1 MGWYQRR
8 VHGAELLVKS
18 KCKTNACNIPDNHNV
33 STFIVR
39 NAINSLKKGKDDEI
53 FEMYSDYFINAP
65 ESVQVALSQII
76 TLMLRHGTTSQI
88 INKSVIKPI
97 PKNKQ
102 KSLSDSNNYRQYQKT

>member
-1 MGWYQRR
+1 M
-8 VHGAELLVKS
+8 H
-18 KCKTNACNIPDNHNV
+18 
-33 STFIVR
+33 
-39 NAINSLKKGKDDEI
+39 
-53 FEMYSDYFINAP
+53 SDHFINAT

-102 KSLSDSNNYRQYQKT
+102 KSLSDSNNYRAI